1 MEKKSFETAIKEL
14 ELIVSEMEGG
24 DLALD
29 ESLKKYEEGIHL
41 SQFCKKELDRAEKK
55 IEILR
60 KKTDGSTEL
69 VDFNPESTVQESP
82 ITQET
87 SSKTTDGRTEIKEN
101 SEATHNINLAPD
113 TRNKPD
119 SHSEKEPEPEQSEPK
134 EIPIDIS
141 VKIEKD
147 IETPCPELEH
157 QLDGTPPVPEQLKK
171 HHPKSEATED
181 FLF

>member
-1 MEKKSFETAIKEL
+1 MEKKSFETALKEL

-55 IEILR
+55 IEILL

-69 VDFNPESTVQESP
+69 VDFNPQPTVQESP
-82 ITQET
+82 IVQEP
-87 SSKTTDGRTEIKEN
+87 SSKTTDVSTEVKEN
-101 SEATHNINLAPD
+101 NEVAPNLNLASD
-113 TRNKPD
+113 TKHEPD
-119 SHSEKEPEPEQSEPK
+119 SQSEETAQEKNEPNDLST
-134 EIPIDIS
+134 EIPI
-141 VKIEKD
+141 KTEKD
-147 IETPCPELEH
+147 IETPSTELEH
-157 QLDGTPPVPEQLKK
+157 HSDNTLPEQSKK
-171 HHPKSEATED
+171 HYPKNEATED